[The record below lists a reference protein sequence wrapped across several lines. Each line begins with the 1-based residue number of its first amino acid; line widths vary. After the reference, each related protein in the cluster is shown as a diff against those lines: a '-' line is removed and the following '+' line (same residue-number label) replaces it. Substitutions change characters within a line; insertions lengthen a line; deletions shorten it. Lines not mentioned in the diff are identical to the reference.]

1 MATTATEAGKAW
13 YSMSKIEQ
21 LLFGFAGAVTIVVRH
36 AERHHSRQLMADVDA
51 FVEGVLVTTD
61 QLNLLRRN
69 ARVDFCVD
77 ASKEHEH
84 IPWEKHLLHVTHK
97 TREALD
103 ALEAEA
109 IIGAGTNNGCGLVT
123 YTAAEL
129 QHQEIPPLRWIV
141 PGMIPEGLMVFAGKS
156 GLGKSYFA
164 LQVGAAVA
172 SGGQAL
178 GCIPVEQGEVL
189 YCALEDGPRRMQFR
203 MQQSTEDGP
212 AWPSEM
218 HFTHHA
224 PRIDEG
230 LGNRLRLWLQEHLQ
244 ARLIMLDVLVKIQSP
259 RHRGDDQYAGAY
271 GDLGPLQAL
280 ALEFHIAIMVLHHTN
295 KLASPDDPLDAVLG
309 STGIVGTADVKAVL
323 TRARTENTA
332 CLFITGRD
340 VQERRIALDFS
351 SNKWT
356 LTDEAVLSA
365 TAERKEIMA
374 LLDET
379 MEIMKPK
386 EIAIATK
393 REEGATRVLLRK
405 MLDDGQVASPKYGG
419 YCSIKHSSNT
429 RNSCYES
436 RSSGST
442 NCYRPPVTLRYTGNS
457 SSESLD
463 VLPSEELPLDE
474 ELLTHG
480 NASIGHPGGLRGKS
494 DQSYCHDTDQNLLG
508 VAPDMAD
515 VFGTV
520 DLTPIDDEPPADM
533 LLTPHDPTADISPAQ
548 RRAELTSRVHKVATV
563 LRPKPLAD
571 TQKVS
576 RTKAAGPNKAP
587 WMFGNWTVKNALPS
601 DEPPSRADT
610 IGEHRTNG
618 VGGHDDVEVF

>member
-1 MATTATEAGKAW
+1 MGKIAHL
-13 YSMSKIEQ
+13 S
-21 LLFGFAGAVTIVVRH
+21 FDFAGAVTIVVRH
-36 AERHHSRQLMADVDA
+36 AERHHTRQLMADVDA

-77 ASKEHEH
+77 ASREHAH
-84 IPWEKHLLHVTHK
+84 IPWEKHLLHVTQK

-109 IIGAGTNNGCGLVT
+109 IIGGGAHHGCGLVT

-129 QHQEIPPLRWIV
+129 QHQEIPPLRWII
-141 PGMIPEGLMVFAGKS
+141 PGIIPEGLMVLAGKS

-189 YCALEDGPRRMQFR
+189 YCALEDGPRRMQVR
-203 MQQSTEDGP
+203 LQQSTETGA

-230 LGNRLRLWLQEHLQ
+230 LVKGLRLWLQEHPR
-244 ARLIMLDVLVKIQSP
+244 ARLILLDVLVKIQSP

-323 TRARTENTA
+323 TRARTETTA

-340 VQERRIALDFS
+340 VQERKIALDFS
-351 SNKWT
+351 DNTWT

-365 TAERKEIMA
+365 TAERKGIMA
-374 LLDET
+374 LLDNT
-379 MEIMKPK
+379 MTLMKPK
-386 EIAIATK
+386 AIAIATG
-393 REEGATRVLLRK
+393 REAGATRLLLRK
-405 MLDDGQVASPKYGG
+405 MLDDGQVASPKYGF
-419 YCSIKHSSNT
+419 YCSLKHPSNT
-429 RNSCYES
+429 GNSCDES

-442 NCYRPPVTLRYTGNS
+442 NCDHAPVTLHNASNASRRSPDG
-457 SSESLD
+457 
-463 VLPSEELPLDE
+463 LPSEALPLDE
-474 ELLTHG
+474 ELLPPG
-480 NASIGHPGGLRGKS
+480 NTLIGHPGGLLGES
-494 DQSYCHDTDQNLLG
+494 DQSDCSDIDPNLLG
-508 VAPDMAD
+508 VAPDIAD
-515 VFGTV
+515 VFGAV
-520 DLTPIDDEPPADM
+520 DTTPLDDEPPDDM
-533 LLTPHDPTADISPAQ
+533 LLTPHDTTADISPAQ
-548 RRAELTSRVHKVATV
+548 HRAELTSRVNGVATV
-563 LRPKPLAD
+563 LRPKPSVLSAHDERPPLDDADAD
-571 TQKVS
+571 TMGRQVH
-576 RTKAAGPNKAP
+576 
-587 WMFGNWTVKNALPS
+587 
-601 DEPPSRADT
+601 DT
-610 IGEHRTNG
+610 AE
-618 VGGHDDVEVF
+618 EVF